1 MSSRGFGKP
10 EKSKSPRIKRY
21 VFQYVSTD
29 EFVNIVQIKA
39 PSRELANKEFERFVS
54 DLEFSLSAAANGLS
68 EIKTTG
74 GDS

>member
-1 MSSRGFGKP
+1 MSGQGFGKP

-39 PSRELANKEFERFVS
+39 PSRELANREFEQFVR
-54 DLEFSLSAAANGLS
+54 DLEFSLRVAADG
-68 EIKTTG
+68 
-74 GDS
+74 

>member
-1 MSSRGFGKP
+1 MPSKGFGKP

-39 PSRELANKEFERFVS
+39 PSRELANREFEQFVR
-54 DLEFSLSAAANGLS
+54 DLEFSLRVAADG
-68 EIKTTG
+68 
-74 GDS
+74 